1 MPGFVNPAL
10 QKPKIK
16 PGVPMRGFFWKKI
29 GQSKLSGTVWLN
41 LSEDKTN
48 LNKKELESLFAK
60 KSSKAI
66 SRGGGKGGGA
76 AATKAKT
83 NKPVSYLDGK
93 RQQNGGIA
101 MSRVRLSADEVFSVL
116 VKMDMDKLS
125 LDKVKILEGLVPT
138 AEESSALADHD
149 LSNPKMVVALDRF
162 MISLNKIPLVKGRL
176 TSISTMLTLEEK
188 REDVDEKIDIVGSGV
203 RKLKSSKKFKT
214 ILEHVLALG
223 NYLNGGTA
231 RGQCVGFSLDSL
243 KKLETVKSTDGK
255 LTLMQYLVK
264 WLAEKDPDLLEISE
278 LAGMITDASKQNLS
292 QAQADTKK

>member
-1 MPGFVNPAL
+1 
-10 QKPKIK
+10 
-16 PGVPMRGFFWKKI
+16 MRGFFWKKI
-29 GQSKLSGTVWLN
+29 ATSKLSGTIWVN
-41 LSEDKTN
+41 LSEEKTN

-60 KSSKAI
+60 KASKGI
-66 SRGGGKGGGA
+66 SRGGGNTDGA
-76 AATKAKT
+76 SASKVKS

-101 MSRVRLSADEVFSVL
+101 MSRVRLSAEEVFNVL
-116 VKMDMDKLS
+116 VKMDMSKLN

-149 LSNPKMVVALDRF
+149 LSNPKMVVALDLF

-188 REDVDEKIDIVGSGV
+188 KEDVEEKIEIIGSGV
-203 RKLKSSKKFKT
+203 RKLKSSRKFKT

-223 NYLNGGTA
+223 NYLNGGTS

-255 LTLMQYLVK
+255 LTLMQYLVR

-278 LAGMITDASKQNLS
+278 LAGLVTDASKQNLG
-292 QAQADTKK
+292 QVQADTKK